1 MQLKVNGSVH
11 CTRIPLG
18 LNICLRSE
26 FIELGYTQFKS
37 VFIPTRLICL
47 KCQIRIWLYA
57 SRQNPGSFTFI
68 LKPNHEQYSTILKAK
83 KEILVAPL

>member
-47 KCQIRIWLYA
+47 KCQIQFDYTHPGKIQVASHLY
-57 SRQNPGSFTFI
+57 
-68 LKPNHEQYSTILKAK
+68 
-83 KEILVAPL
+83 